1 MSSTPSGVCSPP
13 SVEDC
18 LACDLAAGRLP
29 LPGGVIH
36 ETELWL
42 VEHCVGPLGVG
53 TLIVK
58 PKRHVVH
65 VWELTG
71 AEAAELGPLLRETTS
86 VVASLTQPDQIYV
99 CLWSHEGG
107 VPVHIHFVV
116 QPVTK
121 EQRERYGGGARV
133 QVAMFDAQVPP
144 PSGEVEAL
152 AERARAAFAERA

>member
-1 MSSTPSGVCSPP
+1 
-13 SVEDC
+13 VEGC

-36 ETELWL
+36 ETEHWL

-65 VWELTG
+65 VWELTR
-71 AEAAELGPLLRETTS
+71 AEAAELGPLLRETAS
-86 VVASLTQPDQIYV
+86 VVASLTQPDQVYV
-99 CLWSHEGG
+99 CLWSHAGG
-107 VPVHIHFVV
+107 VPGHIHFVV

-121 EQRERYGGGARV
+121 AERERYGGGARV
-133 QVAMFDAQVPP
+133 QVAMFDARVAPAP
-144 PSGEVEAL
+144 AEVEAL
-152 AERARAAFAERA
+152 AERARAAFAERP